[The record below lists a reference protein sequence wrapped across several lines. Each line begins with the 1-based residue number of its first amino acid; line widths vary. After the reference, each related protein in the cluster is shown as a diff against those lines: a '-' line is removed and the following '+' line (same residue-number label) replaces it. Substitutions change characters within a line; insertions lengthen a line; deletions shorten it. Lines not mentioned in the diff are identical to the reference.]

1 MKDLTAIMQVAAGT
15 SGVYDTLGFQG
26 IIALYS
32 TAAAVTVSAGDDS
45 SDLTALSADSPAVV
59 TRYTDD
65 QTACRV
71 SYVGG
76 ARYVKF
82 SGTPTAVVVAFPE
95 VAPVGTLEAP
105 ETTNGGGGGDTLRVR
120 TKAAAE
126 A

>member
-26 IIALYS
+26 IIAFYS
-32 TAAAVTVSAGDDS
+32 TAAAVTVSVGDDS
-45 SDLTALSADSPAVV
+45 SDLAALSADSPAVV

-105 ETTNGGGGGDTLRVR
+105 ETTSGGGDTLRVR